1 MQLEAVKQ
9 KNKLEQIRLKHELDM
24 QKEELK
30 NKNSAVTVDN
40 MKVAYSQEDLIQ

>member
-1 MQLEAVKQ
+1 
-9 KNKLEQIRLKHELDM
+9 M

-40 MKVAYSQEDLIQ
+40 MKVAYSQEELIQ